1 MRSSVRLWDSQTS
14 PAETSM
20 CICETELDTPW
31 RTELLGHVW
40 KRHSGRNDWFDR
52 KWQLQLG
59 KHSGLP
65 HSQQNWASLESEV
78 PNVFLSTY
86 LEHFGRTNNRKPKSK
101 PACLIE
107 TRSREFERWLPTG
120 CLPLPALIP
129 PAEGGRSSS
138 KGHRWHRKLSICW
151 REIPDRADKG
161 HLEDSKPRDFVL
173 WSHVGDVWPSRYTLV
188 KLRISTDGRNWK
200 GWKELKASL
209 IPRINGNSPTPPD
222 AAELLSFAIMGC
234 RRQRRKF

>member
-1 MRSSVRLWDSQTS
+1 MLVIWSINEDPWVAFLGRSRRTGWCLKTIQGIPLCVWFLKKSFLCMRSSVRLWDSQTS

-78 PNVFLSTY
+78 PSVFLSTY

-107 TRSREFERWLPTG
+107 TRSREF
-120 CLPLPALIP
+120 
-129 PAEGGRSSS
+129 
-138 KGHRWHRKLSICW
+138 
-151 REIPDRADKG
+151 
-161 HLEDSKPRDFVL
+161 
-173 WSHVGDVWPSRYTLV
+173 
-188 KLRISTDGRNWK
+188 
-200 GWKELKASL
+200 
-209 IPRINGNSPTPPD
+209 
-222 AAELLSFAIMGC
+222 
-234 RRQRRKF
+234 